1 MEHPHHTNQ
10 VRDPR
15 VGSFGRLLG
24 WTLIFLLCFQSTACA
39 AQPHPQSEFNT
50 PFTLQLE
57 QTILLPESQ
66 ATLSF
71 VEVLQDARCPT
82 RVECETHGPV
92 LVSLAFQQPDQ
103 DPILLDM
110 NPEPGLAALGHG
122 ETTREVSSFVI
133 TLLSVDPY
141 PTIPEDLN
149 STDHYTVKLVVAP
162 YSPYP

>member
-1 MEHPHHTNQ
+1 MGHPHNTYQ
-10 VRDPR
+10 VRDHT

-24 WTLIFLLCFQSTACA
+24 WTLIIFMSFLSTACA
-39 AQPHPQSEFNT
+39 AQPPLQSEFNT

-71 VEVLQDARCPT
+71 VEVLQDMRCPT
-82 RVECETHGPV
+82 QVECETHGPV
-92 LVSLAFQQPDQ
+92 LVSLVFQQPDQ

-110 NPEPGLAALGHG
+110 NPEPGLAAAGRG
-122 ETTREVSSFVI
+122 ETIREVPPFVI

-141 PTIPEDLN
+141 PTVPEDLQ
-149 STDHYTVKLVVAP
+149 STDHYTVKLVVTQS
-162 YSPYP
+162 SPYP